1 MAKKSIPVPVPLDG
15 WLTKGEVMKRTGLS
29 DRTIDRKVE
38 AGEIQMRQQ
47 TVPGRRPLPLYSPD
61 DIERLIASSI
71 NSRPFIMPPD
81 PGPSFSQQLVP
92 MANNAVQEIGR
103 VLSGVGDVRKNAFGG
118 RTYLTIK
125 EAVEFTGLPANVLLT
140 AVKEGEI
147 KGRKAG
153 KWYLQRQSIE
163 AF

>member
-1 MAKKSIPVPVPLDG
+1 MAKTSVPVPVVLDG

-61 DIERLIASSI
+61 DVQRLIDLSI
-71 NSRPFIMPPD
+71 NSRPFVMPPD
-81 PGPSFSQQLVP
+81 SGPSPAQQLVP
-92 MANNAVQEIGR
+92 VANDAIQVLGR
-103 VLSGVGDVRKNAFGG
+103 VLSSVGDIRKNAFGG
-118 RTYLTIK
+118 RTYLTID
-125 EAVEFTGLPANVLLT
+125 EAAEFTGLPKNVL
-140 AVKEGEI
+140 
-147 KGRKAG
+147 RKAAQDG
-153 KWYLQRQSIE
+153 DIKARKADKWYLRRDSVE